1 MEILLLEFC
10 TPWPE
15 ELKDNYVL
23 ENLFPI
29 EIITNDYCHSS
40 PSIRDAKARIVTLR
54 VSVKLRVNNKNMIFS
69 CKYLHCI
76 PK

>member
-1 MEILLLEFC
+1 MAWKFAFLEFC

-15 ELKDNYVL
+15 ELQDDYVL

-54 VSVKLRVNNKNMIFS
+54 VSVNIQEE
-69 CKYLHCI
+69 
-76 PK
+76 